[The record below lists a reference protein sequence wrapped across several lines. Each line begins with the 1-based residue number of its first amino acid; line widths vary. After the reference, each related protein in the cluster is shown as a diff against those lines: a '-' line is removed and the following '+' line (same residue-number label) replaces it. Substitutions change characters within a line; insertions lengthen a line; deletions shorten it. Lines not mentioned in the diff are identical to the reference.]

1 MFLQI
6 CVEKAR
12 GQCWVAL
19 LDVQQNRLRFRK
31 TKLSEHPSVLW
42 LLGKGAGPGLEGP
55 QPGILGHMCAR
66 EKEIKVTGLLL
77 VPSPSFL
84 LSSPFLLLFSPALP
98 CDGVG
103 AVGYRG
109 VYMWLSSPNANTHSI
124 SGACCRT
131 SEPSKPTTL
140 RAADVHEQ
148 PSTSPPLPVAETRPT
163 PAQDDAQR
171 RAKIVLRRRMNGRKK
186 GT

>member
-6 CVEKAR
+6 CGEKAR

-109 VYMWLSSPNANTHSI
+109 FTCGSVAQMQTHTAHQEHVAEPLSLPNPPHCEQPMSMSSPA
-124 SGACCRT
+124 
-131 SEPSKPTTL
+131 
-140 RAADVHEQ
+140 
-148 PSTSPPLPVAETRPT
+148 PLLLFLSQKHDRRLPRMMHNEG
-163 PAQDDAQR
+163 QR
-171 RAKIVLRRRMNGRKK
+171 LF
-186 GT
+186 